1 MQSQAAPARF
11 HGCYP
16 NANLYIPKKYL
27 PNHPVF
33 TKSLKKLGLHLNDPH
48 FSGPYPKLCISIKDP
63 EIQKLAG
70 KNLENFD
77 DIDCKDI
84 RCTCQDKDKYEQV
97 LPGFNPPGESIL
109 YNACKRTIFAA
120 AKRQVKAAPVP
131 DAGVA
136 CHFVQWAKQK
146 IEELI
151 GDELDN
157 FGYSVNQWMNHLTL
171 PKQEDMLRAIDWLEN
186 EYDGDP
192 HSKKLWEQ
200 LIYEGIC
207 KVEIEN
213 CDGKPRMVCSI
224 PGLVKY
230 IMGPVCWKLEE
241 IFQDKIPSYCGG
253 MNLSE
258 LAEKVNH
265 YIDEGFE
272 IIAEGDGSAF
282 DNTQD
287 VMLKAIDRYVY
298 ERIRDKVYHVP
309 VELFDLVSHAYYKG
323 MKIVTVDPILK
334 KKQDIM
340 TYFVLGTVFSG
351 DCDTTLMNT
360 LRMGLYNWYTNEMA
374 GLHFY
379 RDFVCFAKGDD
390 FTVMYSIHL
399 GKFCVE
405 QAYRKYWLAKAKPN
419 APNEAD
425 DRVFGLGQILK
436 FIEVGPPNIIQFCS
450 LRAYYTSYATNHIIL
465 VRNPAKFL
473 GLSKFSRKTPH
484 ASLATRVAYL
494 ISQAEALEVSYPQ
507 IQYFR
512 DMAQLYRVTA
522 SILCSRYRDLRAAV
536 TSRLQRAR
544 GSRHSYLLEA
554 YNYDGF
560 DYSPRH
566 DYFTMIAG
574 LTYWES
580 VKCYERLC
588 TTHLM
593 PDEERIV
600 NEQVEEEF
608 SHLDLVALTGLTPC

>member
-11 HGCYP
+11 KGCYP

-48 FSGPYPKLCISIKDP
+48 FSGPYPKLVISITDK
-63 EIQKLAG
+63 EIQTLAG
-70 KNLENFD
+70 PNLENFD
-77 DIDCKDI
+77 DIDCQDI
-84 RCTCQDKDKYEQV
+84 KCTCQDKDRYEQV
-97 LPGFNPPGESIL
+97 LPGYSPTGESIL
-109 YNACKRTIFAA
+109 YNTCKRTIFAA

-136 CHFVQWAKQK
+136 CHFISWAKQK
-146 IEELI
+146 IDEFI

-157 FGYSVNQWMNHLTL
+157 FGYSVSQWMNHLTL
-171 PKQEDMLRAIDWLEN
+171 PKQKDMLSAIDWLEN

-192 HSKKLWEQ
+192 QSKKLWEQ

-207 KVEIEN
+207 KTEIQDS
-213 CDGKPRMVCSI
+213 DGKPRMVCSI
-224 PGLVKY
+224 PKLVKY

-265 YIDEGFE
+265 YIDDGFE
-272 IIAEGDGSAF
+272 IVAEGDGSAF

-287 VMLKAIDRYVY
+287 VMLKAIDRYIY

-323 MKIVTVDPILK
+323 MKILTIDPVLK
-334 KKQDIM
+334 KRREVM

-360 LRMGLYNWYTNEMA
+360 LRMGFYNWYTNEMA
-374 GLHFY
+374 GLQFY
-379 RDFVCFAKGDD
+379 KDFVCFAKGDD

-399 GKFCVE
+399 GKFNVQ
-405 QAYRKYWLAKAKPN
+405 QAYRKYWLAKSKPN

-436 FIEVGPPNIIQFCS
+436 FIEVGPPTIIQFCS
-450 LRAYYTSYATNHIIL
+450 LRAYYTNYQTGHIIL

-484 ASLATRVAYL
+484 ATLATRVAYL

-507 IQYFR
+507 IHYFQ

-522 SILCSRYRDLRAAV
+522 SILCQRYSHLSAAV
-536 TSRLQRAR
+536 SSRLKRAR
-544 GSRHSYLLEA
+544 GSRNSYLLEA

-560 DYSPRH
+560 DYTPRH

-588 TTHLM
+588 ATHLM

-608 SHLDLVALTGLTPC
+608 NHLDLITLTGLTPY